1 MSAPLAAARPTPTF
15 DAVAA
20 ELAAH
25 RDHLLRFALRRLH
38 DPAAAE
44 DLVHDVFEAVLARR
58 AGFAGRSALRTWLTG
73 VLKHKIVD
81 WLRQRRETQRL
92 DDGTGDGADGTPGDV
107 IALACPQPLPDEVA
121 EQRERLRHTLGR
133 IEALPPSLRSAVHAR
148 LIEDEPTESVCRRL
162 GISETNLFVRLHR
175 ARRAL
180 GVS

>member
-1 MSAPLAAARPTPTF
+1 MSAAIATRPALPSL

-25 RDHLLRFALRRLH
+25 RDYLVRFALRRLR

-44 DLVHDVFEAVLARR
+44 DLVHDVFEAVLSRR

-81 WLRQRRETQRL
+81 ALRRRRDTQRV
-92 DDGTGDGADGTPGDV
+92 DDGLEDTDGEAV
-107 IALACPQPLPDEVA
+107 ALACPQPLPDEVA
-121 EQRERLRHTLGR
+121 TQRERLRHTLER
-133 IEALPPSLRSAVHAR
+133 IEALQPGLRDALRLR
-148 LIEDEPTESVCRRL
+148 LIDDEPTGAVCERL

-175 ARRAL
+175 ARRQLLDGRSA
-180 GVS
+180 